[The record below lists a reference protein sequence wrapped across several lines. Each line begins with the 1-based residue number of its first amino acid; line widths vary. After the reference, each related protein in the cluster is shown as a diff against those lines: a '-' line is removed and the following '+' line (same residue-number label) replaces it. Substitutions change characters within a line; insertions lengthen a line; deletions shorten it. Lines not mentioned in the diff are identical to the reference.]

1 MSSIDS
7 NKLKSIKIKINPPN
21 EILSFHTIRTLLKDN
36 TTPNI
41 YKKLCN
47 TNGIGLKLLEL
58 LNQSSQASTK
68 YTSTKSTIS
77 KSRRFTTGSTKRQS
91 KSHRR
96 TAKKNKH
103 MIATFVPGPP
113 YTIYYEKRFK
123 RRGLSD
129 HFFYPTFNVVI
140 RNKDNEEVAYW
151 GLHYENLTNLRTT
164 GISVDDINLNKK
176 NISSLL
182 LAILMIKLKN
192 YMRKDTIFGICAD
205 ASDGYWASVGL
216 TIGRYDYDSA
226 RRDRRDQS
234 HPTVSISNSDCGFDR
249 QTTFEKLCKYATGYF
264 GGITN
269 AKPYYAPFRPSDDEF
284 DAHNIE

>member
-1 MSSIDS
+1 MSSI
-7 NKLKSIKIKINPPN
+7 KMNPST

-36 TTPNI
+36 TTSNI
-41 YKKLCN
+41 YKNLCN

-58 LNQSSQASTK
+58 LNQSSHTSTK

-77 KSRRFTTGSTKRQS
+77 KSRRFTTGS

-96 TAKKNKH
+96 TAKKNKQ
-103 MIATFVPGPP
+103 MIASFVPGPP
-113 YTIYYEKRFK
+113 YTIYYEKRFE
-123 RRGLSD
+123 RQGPLD
-129 HFFYPTFNVVI
+129 PFFYPSFNVVI

-205 ASDGYWASVGL
+205 TSDGYWASLGL
-216 TIGRYDYDSA
+216 TIGRYDYNSA
-226 RRDRRDQS
+226 RREQRDRW
-234 HPTVSISNSDCGFDR
+234 HHAVSISNSDCGFDR

-269 AKPYYAPFRPSDDEF
+269 ATPYYSPFRPSDDEF
-284 DAHNIE
+284 AAHNIE